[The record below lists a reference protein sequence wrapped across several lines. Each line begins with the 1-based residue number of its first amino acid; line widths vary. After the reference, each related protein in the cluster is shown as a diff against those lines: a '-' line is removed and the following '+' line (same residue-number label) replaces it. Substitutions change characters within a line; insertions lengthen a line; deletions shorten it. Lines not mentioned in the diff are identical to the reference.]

1 MALYGTPV
9 HRRVVSDVAPL
20 VVTGPPPV
28 KKVNDPALLKGQSE
42 VEESGSPARSTS
54 VERKVY
60 DANGK
65 LIYDSTFYSSYRGEP
80 TVLRV
85 GTKPNPKPEPTDT
98 TGTTTTTKKTTTTT
112 TTTTTTPRP

>member
-1 MALYGTPV
+1 M
-9 HRRVVSDVAPL
+9 HRRVVSETAPL
-20 VVTGPPPV
+20 VSTGPPPV
-28 KKVNDPALLKGQSE
+28 KKVADPALLAGEKV
-42 VEESGSPARSTS
+42 VEETGQPPRTTS
-54 VERKVY
+54 VRRKVY
-60 DANGK
+60 DATGK

-112 TTTTTTPRP
+112 TTTTTPRP